1 MEYYIIVTEGFT
13 DCATVE
19 SILEKFLGYSSFL
32 RYDDLPN
39 IFKRMVG
46 KYPNDAGNLEKK
58 DSPNFYYKN
67 NINLAVKQANGSSK
81 IADIVSYLLNIIS
94 LTEMFSYF
102 KGFIIITDTDTKN
115 KSQLISYFRKD
126 FAKNNI
132 CLNDETI
139 TYENNEVQCYMH
151 FIPQEGQGA
160 IENLLLKCSKINFP
174 SLFDLSYTF
183 REQLLTEAYS
193 DLRKKYWRRSKE
205 VQSFYADKVQFGFIS
220 SVLKPDR
227 PMRYTIKDE
236 IISSKFEKELLE
248 IPEYHNLYNFINS
261 KLT

>member
-1 MEYYIIVTEGFT
+1 MKYYIIVTEGFT

-19 SILEKFLGYSSFL
+19 SILEKFLGYTLYFK
-32 RYDDLPN
+32 YNDLPN
-39 IFKRMVG
+39 IFQRMVG
-46 KYPNDAGNLEKK
+46 KYPNEIGELQKK
-58 DSPNFYYKN
+58 DSPSFYYKN
-67 NINLAVKQANGSSK
+67 NINLAVKQANGCSK
-81 IADIVSYLLNIIS
+81 IAKTVSNLLEILSIS
-94 LTEMFSYF
+94 EILQDF

-115 KSQLISYFRKD
+115 KSELISYFRKE
-126 FAKNNI
+126 FANNNI
-132 CLNDETI
+132 SLNGETI
-139 TYENNEVQCYMH
+139 TYENNEVQCYMN

-160 IENLLLKCSKINFP
+160 IEKLLLDCSKINFS
-174 SLFDLSYTF
+174 SLFDLTNTF
-183 REQLLTEAYS
+183 REQLLAEGYS
-193 DLRKKYWRRSKE
+193 DIRKKYWATNDE

-248 IPEYHNLYNFINS
+248 IPEYYNLYNFIKS